1 MKYLLLISLLA
12 PVSCFSQLHA
22 ELGGGISVSQYQAIN
37 DAGKPEQSTAILPT
51 LKIGIGFEFSGIVLE
66 ASAQPTLVWLVNTP
80 KILGLKAGYNINGFI
95 PFVGYYSDQC
105 NSDNTGYNS
114 SFFGYGLKY
123 QWQITD
129 NGGLYFEGLKAGKNI
144 QITGG
149 IHYKF

>member
-12 PVSCFSQLHA
+12 PVMGFTQIHA
-22 ELGGGISVSQYQAIN
+22 ELGAGLSASQYQGIN
-37 DAGKPEQSTAILPT
+37 DAGKPEQSTALLPT
-51 LKIGIGFEFSGIVLE
+51 IKIGLGFEFSGIVIE
-66 ASAQPTLVWLVNTP
+66 ASAHPTLSRLVNTP
-80 KILGLKAGYNINGFI
+80 KMLGVKAGYNINGFV

-105 NSDNTGYNS
+105 NSDNTGY
-114 SFFGYGLKY
+114 
-123 QWQITD
+123 